1 MHALINNTTIN
12 SLWTGPISGDG
23 SLAIGAV
30 WAACRNFS
38 DEKVEGLS
46 NIYLGSDISSY
57 DSEKEIKNCNNNYKV
72 LDSYDAEDVASWLNQ
87 GLIIAR
93 CEGKME
99 FGQRALG
106 NRSILADP
114 RKVLVDKINTK

>member
-1 MHALINNTTIN
+1 MI
-12 SLWTGPISGDG
+12 
-23 SLAIGAV
+23 V
-30 WAACRNFS
+30 
-38 DEKVEGLS
+38 K
-46 NIYLGSDISSY
+46 
-57 DSEKEIKNCNNNYKV
+57 KEIKNCNNNYKV

-114 RKVLVDKINTK
+114 RNDTVDKINTKIKYRDFWMPFTPTICYEDCELFSFIHQLTMAYDMKKNG